1 MNKII
6 SCSIVKDLICD
17 PSFNLFQITFRNQCR
32 GGQQE
37 KCIFLY
43 EQDSHSETLL
53 NCGTS
58 C

>member
-6 SCSIVKDLICD
+6 SCPIVKDWLGD
-17 PSFNLFQITFRNQCR
+17 PLFNLFQITFSNQYH
-32 GGQQE
+32 GVQE
-37 KCIFLY
+37 EKYTFHQ

-53 NCGTS
+53 NRGTS